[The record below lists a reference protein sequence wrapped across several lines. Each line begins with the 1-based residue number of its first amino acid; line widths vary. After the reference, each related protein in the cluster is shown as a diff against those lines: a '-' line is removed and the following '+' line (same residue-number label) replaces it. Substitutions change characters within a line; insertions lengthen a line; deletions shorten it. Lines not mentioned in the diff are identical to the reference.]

1 MVIYLSTVTYIMV
14 LRSIAAAQMKFSL
27 LMNLFDIPLNM
38 VAVFVVQLWM
48 PLKPLRNFYMM
59 DCFIKCS

>member
-27 LMNLFDIPLNM
+27 LMNLFDIPLNWW
-38 VAVFVVQLWM
+38 LYS
-48 PLKPLRNFYMM
+48 L
-59 DCFIKCS
+59 CSSGCH